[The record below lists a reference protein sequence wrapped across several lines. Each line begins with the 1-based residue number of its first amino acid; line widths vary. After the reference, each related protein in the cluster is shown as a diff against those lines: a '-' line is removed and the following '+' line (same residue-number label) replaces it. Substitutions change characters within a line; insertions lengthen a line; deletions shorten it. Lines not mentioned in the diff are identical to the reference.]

1 MGKAD
6 QKIVPGSYRAV
17 PRTLCFVTHGK
28 DVLLL
33 KNAPDKH
40 AWPNLYDGVGGHVEA
55 DEDVGAAALREIRE
69 ETGLEVC
76 DLRLRA
82 VINIPVDEGEGENVG
97 ILIFVF
103 TAVAVTRETRPSS
116 EGTPEWVSCERLGE
130 LALVEDLPMLLPRV
144 LGMGPGG
151 RPFFAHY
158 RYDEQDRLVMAFT
171 D

>member
-6 QKIVPGSYRAV
+6 QKIVAGSYRAV
-17 PRTLCFVTHGK
+17 PRALCFVTHGE

-33 KNAPDKH
+33 KNAPDKR

-55 DEDVGAAALREIRE
+55 HEDVGAAALREIRE
-69 ETGLEVC
+69 EAGLEVC
-76 DLRLRA
+76 DLRLRG
-82 VINIPVDEGEGENVG
+82 VINIPVDERENVG

-116 EGTPEWVSCERLGE
+116 EGTPEWVARERLGE

-144 LGMGPGG
+144 LETGSDDP
-151 RPFFAHY
+151 PFFAFYH
-158 RYDEQDRLVMAFT
+158 YDEQDRLVMAFSP
-171 D
+171 